1 MLLLVF
7 CLTVLPITV
16 TEREALKSPIIMVD
30 LYINTQKVRFVYFN
44 SLNIYFI
51 NVETLLGTYTF
62 MMIMDYW

>member
-1 MLLLVF
+1 
-7 CLTVLPITV
+7 
-16 TEREALKSPIIMVD
+16 MVD

-62 MMIMDYW
+62 MMIMDY